1 MTQVAIFHLML
12 PSYFDLPILLLYAEI
27 HFRFFPHF
35 PSLLYRREPEITF
48 DLPGRIDPGSDLP
61 VALLINDIHRYPVSV
76 NEVAIAISSGNGSPQ
91 IFRFKDLSDHQIRHS
106 MDDQLQAFIFEIPRS
121 KLSEGQIYVNATI
134 SVSRKNHTWTV
145 LNDNL
150 FSSSKAS
157 FKCRVCSE
165 SLPGNEFCTYGDLHN
180 HSIYSQ
186 SHVEFGPPLQ
196 VYDRMAAASGL
207 DFLGI
212 TDHSYD
218 LACKRENYL
227 EQDKALTKWNLYLKD
242 FLADYKTIMIPGEE
256 ISCLNKDGKVVHL
269 CGLGLH
275 DYICGT
281 LDGAR
286 RNTVFS
292 QQLTVD
298 QAIKEI
304 HKQSGIAF
312 AAHPGSQAG
321 FLQSL
326 FLHRGSWSEE
336 DCSVEL
342 DGFQALNSGYHKS
355 WYRAKSLWINLLKK
369 GMRIPLLGGNDA
381 HGDFNRY
388 RATSIPFV
396 SIYEGFDRYMG
407 YGKSGIYGKKHSSDE
422 ILGSI
427 RDGATFITNGPFISI
442 NRSITPFEPVISNRS
457 IDSSDLSKLT
467 VYAKST
473 AEFGR
478 LLKLSVYL
486 GGPSIEEKLLMKRH
500 YNESIYEA
508 AEPVPSTELPQN
520 CYLRAEVVSILEDN
534 ITTFE
539 GYSSPCYL
547 GNC

>member
-1 MTQVAIFHLML
+1 MVQVAIFHLML
-12 PSYFDLPILLLYAEI
+12 SSNFDLPILLLYAEI

-35 PSLLYRREPEITF
+35 PSLLYRSEPEITF
-48 DLPGRIDPGSDLP
+48 DLPGRINPGSDLP
-61 VALLINDIHRYPVSV
+61 VALLINDIHRYPVSA
-76 NEVAIAISSGNGSPQ
+76 NEVAIAVSSGNGSPQ
-91 IFRFKDLSDHQIRHS
+91 LFRFKDLSDYQIKHS
-106 MDDQLQAFIFEIPRS
+106 LDDQLQAFIFEIPRS
-121 KLSEGQIYVNATI
+121 KLPEGQIYVNATV
-134 SVSRKNHTWTV
+134 SVTRKNRTWTI

-165 SLPGNEFCTYGDLHN
+165 YLPGNEFCTYGDLHN

-196 VYDRMAAASGL
+196 VYDRMASASGL

-218 LACKRENYL
+218 LACKPENYL
-227 EQDKALTKWNLYLKD
+227 KQDRSLAKWNLLLKD
-242 FLADYKTIMIPGEE
+242 FLVDHKTIMIPGEE
-256 ISCLNKDGKVVHL
+256 ISCINKDGKVVHL

-286 RNTVFS
+286 KNTVFS
-292 QQLTVD
+292 EQLSIN
-298 QAIKEI
+298 QAINEI
-304 HKQSGIAF
+304 HKQKGIAF

-326 FLHRGSWSEE
+326 LLHRGSWSEE
-336 DCSVEL
+336 DCSVGL

-355 WYRAKSLWINLLKK
+355 WYRAKSLWIKLLKK

-396 SIYEGFDRYMG
+396 SIYEGFNRYMG
-407 YGKSGIYGKKHSSDE
+407 FGKSGIYGKKNSSDE
-422 ILGSI
+422 ILDSI
-427 RDGATFITNGPFISI
+427 RDGATFVTNGPFISI
-442 NRSITPFEPVISNRS
+442 NRSLSPFKPVISNKS
-457 IDSSDLSKLT
+457 IDSSDLSSLI

-478 LLKLSVYL
+478 LLKLNVFM
-486 GGPSIEEKLLMKRH
+486 GTPFNEEKLLMTKH
-500 YNESIYEA
+500 FTENIYEA
-508 AEPVPSTELPQN
+508 AEAVTSTELPQN

-534 ITTFE
+534 ITFE

-547 GNC
+547 GNY

>member
-1 MTQVAIFHLML
+1 ML
-12 PSYFDLPILLLYAEI
+12 FSFFDLPILLLYAEI

-48 DLPGRIDPGSDLP
+48 DLPRRIDPGSDLP
-61 VALLINDIHRYPVSV
+61 VALLLNDIHRYPVSV
-76 NEVAIAISSGNGSPQ
+76 NEVAIAVSTGSVPPQ
-91 IFRFKDLSDHQIRHS
+91 LFKFKNLADHQIKHS
-106 MDDQLQAFIFEIPRS
+106 LDDQLRAFIFEIPRS
-121 KLSEGQIYVNATI
+121 KLPEGQIHVNAT
-134 SVSRKNHTWTV
+134 VSITRKHRTWTV

-150 FSSSKAS
+150 FSSSKTP
-157 FKCRVCSE
+157 FKCRVCNE
-165 SLPGNEFCTYGDLHN
+165 TLPGNEFCTYGDLHN

-186 SHVEFGPPLQ
+186 SHVEFGPPIK
-196 VYDRMAAASGL
+196 VYDRMASASGL

-227 EQDKALTKWNLYLKD
+227 QQDKALTKWKLFLKD
-242 FLADYKTIMIPGEE
+242 SLVCYKTIMIPGEE

-269 CGLGLH
+269 CGLGLNNF
-275 DYICGT
+275 ISGT

-286 RNTVFS
+286 INTVFP
-292 QQLTVD
+292 QQLTIN
-298 QAIKEI
+298 QAINEI
-304 HKQSGIAF
+304 HKQNGIAF

-326 FLHRGSWSEE
+326 LLHRGSWSEE
-336 DCSVEL
+336 DCSDQL

-355 WYRAKSLWINLLKK
+355 WYRSKSMWINLLKK
-369 GMRIPLLGGNDA
+369 GLRVPLLGGNDA

-407 YGKSGIYGKKHSSDE
+407 FGKSGIYGKKHSSDE
-422 ILGSI
+422 ILNTI
-427 RDGATFITNGPFISI
+427 HDGATFITNGPFISI
-442 NRSITPFEPVISNRS
+442 NRSISPFEPVISSTS
-457 IDSSDLSKLT
+457 IDSSDLSRLI

-478 LLKLSVYL
+478 LQKLSVFL
-486 GGPSIEEKLLMKRH
+486 GGPSMEERLLMEKR
-500 YNESIYEA
+500 YKENIFEA
-508 AEPVPSTELPQN
+508 AEAVPTTELPQN
-520 CYLRAEVVSILEDN
+520 CYLRAEVVSKLEDN
-534 ITTFE
+534 TAFE
-539 GYSSPCYL
+539 GYSSPCYM
-547 GNC
+547 GNY